1 MNTLIGSYI
10 EKNSLVHKLAAFI
23 KLICVFIL
31 ITAIIMCQS
40 IYSYIVCILFLT
52 IIIHISHIGFFN
64 AMSGVKRMWLFF
76 VMIFLMN
83 CFFFESSY
91 SLWSWWIFHLSY
103 EGIIQGLNVVLRVVF
118 SMIVGNLFVSTT
130 SPLDIV
136 GAIESFIFSLRYIGV
151 PIQDVAMILGVS
163 IQFIPMFIEETDMI
177 KKAQIAR
184 GARFESKKLLDKAKS
199 IIPLVIPVFLS
210 AFKKAD
216 ELSIAMEAR
225 GYHRTRKKE
234 RFHHRHI
241 QMIDISI
248 LIIVIVFCIIEMII

>member
-10 EKNSLVHKLAAFI
+10 EKNSLVHKLDALI

-40 IYSYIVCILFLT
+40 MYSYIVCIMFLAM
-52 IIIHISHIGFFN
+52 IIHISHIGFFN
-64 AMSGVKRMWLFF
+64 ALSGVKHMRLFF
-76 VMIFLMN
+76 VVIFLMN
-83 CFFFESSY
+83 CFFFETSRP
-91 SLWSWWIFHLSY
+91 LWSCWIFQLSY
-103 EGIIQGLNVVLRVVF
+103 EGIIQGLNVVLRIVF

-136 GAIESFIFSLRYIGV
+136 NAIESFIFPLHYIGV

-177 KKAQIAR
+177 KKAQMAR

-225 GYHRTRKKE
+225 GYHRTRKKV

-241 QMIDISI
+241 QMRDINI
-248 LIIVIVFCIIEMII
+248 LIIIVVFCVIEMII